1 MKLNSLRTRFILA
14 YAGLILVGF
23 GAIALVVGRQISVSV
38 RQNFEQQMVNQAG
51 LVADGLETT
60 LISYYTN
67 TITEDQLNEAIAS
80 YEARLNATITIL
92 QTAPIGIGTTPNDS
106 PILLPPP
113 SDFNN
118 AYPELSAARRGNLL
132 VVERTVDGVAVLVTA
147 VPINSRY
154 GPLGILQ
161 LTKPRSQLQHET
173 NQQWLI
179 LAVAILLIALVAL
192 ALSVYLSLSL
202 SRPLKTLQL
211 SAYQLSN
218 GNLDHRAP
226 PFNTTELAEVSHAF
240 NEMAAKLEAMFEEQ
254 RAFASNT
261 SHELRTPL
269 TTMRL
274 RTEAL
279 RYEAALDNT
288 TRQQYIQELD
298 EELIRMSH
306 MVEDLILLSRFDAGR
321 ATLGTEQIDMAA
333 FARSLSMSLQPQ
345 LTQRQLQLDLSLPPT
360 PLPTISASLNHLT
373 IAYRN
378 LLENAMKYTPNGG
391 TISWQIVVDTQQLI
405 SHITDTGQGIDPD
418 QLPHVFDRFYRAD
431 KARSR
436 SIPGTGLG
444 LALVKAIV
452 QFYGGTIEI
461 SSPGSAQG
469 TSVTIRWPY

>member
-1 MKLNSLRTRFILA
+1 M
-14 YAGLILVGF
+14 
-23 GAIALVVGRQISVSV
+23 
-38 RQNFEQQMVNQAG
+38 
-51 LVADGLETT
+51 AD
-60 LISYYTN
+60 
-67 TITEDQLNEAIAS
+67 
-80 YEARLNATITIL
+80 
-92 QTAPIGIGTTPNDS
+92 
-106 PILLPPP
+106 
-113 SDFNN
+113 
-118 AYPELSAARRGNLL
+118 
-132 VVERTVDGVAVLVTA
+132 
-147 VPINSRY
+147 
-154 GPLGILQ
+154 
-161 LTKPRSQLQHET
+161 
-173 NQQWLI
+173 

-202 SRPLKTLQL
+202 SHPLKTLQL

-279 RYEAALDNT
+279 RYETALDNT

-321 ATLGTEQIDMAA
+321 ATLGTEQIDMAT
-333 FARSLSMSLQPQ
+333 FARSLSASLQPQ

-360 PLPTISASLNHLT
+360 ALPTISASLNHLT

-378 LLENAMKYTPNGG
+378 LLENAMKYTPDGG
-391 TISWQIVVDTQQLI
+391 TITWQMVAEAEQLI
-405 SHITDTGQGIDPD
+405 SRITDTGQGIDPD